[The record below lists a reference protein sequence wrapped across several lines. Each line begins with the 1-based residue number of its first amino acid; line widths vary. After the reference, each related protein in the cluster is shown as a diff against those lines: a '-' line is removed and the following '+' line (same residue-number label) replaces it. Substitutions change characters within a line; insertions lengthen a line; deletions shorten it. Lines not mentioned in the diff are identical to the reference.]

1 MVKEPVE
8 TRLYI
13 KGSFMLHWKAANQGG
28 KELNRFMII
37 VAAVAILGVNP
48 LWAGGNRERDAE
60 PATPA
65 TVTEDLVAR
74 VNDQGVT
81 REEFD
86 EIVDSNIVRYE
97 AQSNEPFPQEQR
109 TQLESQVLEGL
120 ITRTVLEQEIAN
132 RGISVSE
139 SEIQETLAQFKGQF
153 PTEDAYRT
161 ALQQQG
167 FSEGRFEEELRRQM
181 RIERLITTQVM
192 DNLTVDEAELR
203 AFYDDNPEYFEQPEQ
218 VSARHIILTTQGVDE
233 TERADKRRRL
243 EDIRRRIVGG
253 ADFGEMAREFSE
265 GPSAGDGGRLG
276 TFGRGQM
283 VPEFEDAAF
292 SLGVGEISGIV
303 ETQFGYH
310 ILEVTDRIPAQSVPY
325 NEVRSNIEEFLMED
339 TRNQAAQQ
347 YVQDLRDAADV
358 ETLIDLD

>member
-1 MVKEPVE
+1 MNPPG
-8 TRLYI
+8 TCLYI
-13 KGSFMLHWKAANQGG
+13 TGGFVLHWDATNQGG
-28 KELNRFMII
+28 KELNRLFIFVT
-37 VAAVAILGVNP
+37 VAVLLFVNP
-48 LWAGGNRERDAE
+48 LWAGGNREREAE
-60 PATPA
+60 PETPEVA
-65 TVTEDLVAR
+65 TEDLVAL
-74 VNDQGVT
+74 VNNQGVT

-86 EIVDSNIVRYE
+86 EIVESNIVRYE
-97 AQSNEPFPQEQR
+97 AQSNESFPQEQR
-109 TQLESQVLEGL
+109 SQLERQVLQGL
-120 ITRTVLEQEIAN
+120 ITRTILEQEIESL
-132 RGISVSE
+132 GITVAE
-139 SEIQETLAQFKGQF
+139 AELQETLSQFKSQF

-167 FSEGRFEEELRRQM
+167 FTDQSFERELERQM

-203 AFYDDNPEYFEQPEQ
+203 AFYDDNPQYFEQPEQ
-218 VSARHIILTTQGVDE
+218 VSARHIILTTEGVDE
-233 TERADKRRRL
+233 AGRADKRRRL
-243 EDIRRRIVGG
+243 EDIRRRIAGG

-283 VPEFEDAAF
+283 VPEFEEAAF
-292 SLGVGEISGIV
+292 SLGVGEVSGIV

-310 ILEVTDRIPAQSVPY
+310 ILEVTDRIPPQSVPY
-325 NEVRSNIEEFLMED
+325 EDVRPSIEEFLMED

-347 YVQDLRDAADV
+347 YVEGLRDAAEV

>member
-1 MVKEPVE
+1 
-8 TRLYI
+8 
-13 KGSFMLHWKAANQGG
+13 
-28 KELNRFMII
+28 MIF
-37 VAAVAILGVNP
+37 VAAAIFLFVNP

-60 PATPA
+60 PDTPETA
-65 TVTEDLVAR
+65 TEDLVAR

-86 EIVDSNIVRYE
+86 EIVSSNIVRYE
-97 AQSNEPFPQEQR
+97 SQSNESFPREQR
-109 TQLESQVLEGL
+109 AQLERQVLDGL
-120 ITRTVLEQEIAN
+120 ITRTILEQEIDN
-132 RGISVSE
+132 KGITVSE
-139 SEIQETLAQFKGQF
+139 SDIQETLAQFKGQF

-167 FSEGRFEEELRRQM
+167 FTEDRFQEELQRQM

-233 TERADKRRRL
+233 TERTDKRRRL
-243 EDIRRRIVGG
+243 EEIRRRIVGG
-253 ADFGEMAREFSE
+253 ADFSEMAREFSE

-310 ILEVTDRIPAQSVPY
+310 ILEVTDRIPGQSVPY
-325 NEVRSNIEEFLMED
+325 EEVRPNIEEFLMED

-347 YVQDLRDAADV
+347 YVQGLRDTAEV
-358 ETLIDLD
+358 EMLIDLD